1 MKDLKALFYSTG
13 IIPVIK
19 IESLDKAD
27 GLAQA
32 LRSSGIH
39 VAEIT
44 FRTKT
49 APGVIERFASR
60 HSDILVGAGTVTT
73 KEEVDSAL
81 SAGAAF
87 VVSPGFNPVICSY
100 CIEKGVPVFP
110 GVNNPSLI
118 EQAIAM
124 GLSVLKFFPAEVS
137 GGVRALKAFESV
149 YSSVSFIPTGGIQE
163 NNINEY
169 LALKNVL
176 ACGGSWIVPTDLIEA
191 GKFEAIEGLI
201 GSARRTMLGFLP
213 LQHGDRGRSGRSGDR
228 GLNREKADAGARIGD
243 GAAIEVKTTSL
254 RRSLAILQAEG
265 FSSVLGS
272 EVMRGKSMA
281 AAEIEIPSL
290 HGRIRLVE

>member
-137 GGVRALKAFESV
+137 GGVKALKAFESV

-213 LQHGDRGRSGRSGDR
+213 LQHGDRG
-228 GLNREKADAGARIGD
+228 LNREKADARARIGD

-254 RRSLAILQAEG
+254 RRSLAMLQAEG
-265 FSSVLGS
+265 FSSVPGS
-272 EVMRGKSMA
+272 EVMRGQSMA

>member
-27 GLAQA
+27 GLVQA

-213 LQHGDRGRSGRSGDR
+213 LQHGDRG
-228 GLNREKADAGARIGD
+228 LNREKADAGARIGD